1 MVTVELEANKYLDT
15 PLYILDAQT
24 GTYTPA
30 DHAIEIA
37 ANEHGRY
44 YITTAIYNTASR
56 GNDNPIRCFSP
67 QSGTI
72 MVTSLGSKLTSVSIY
87 SIDGKLLTSASGINA
102 TTWHKQVATGL
113 YIVKAATEDRMEKT
127 VKIKVR

>member
-1 MVTVELEANKYLDT
+1 
-15 PLYILDAQT
+15 
-24 GTYTPA
+24 
-30 DHAIEIA
+30 
-37 ANEHGRY
+37 
-44 YITTAIYNTASR
+44 
-56 GNDNPIRCFSP
+56 
-67 QSGTI
+67 

-113 YIVKAATEDRMEKT
+113 YIVKATTEDRMEET